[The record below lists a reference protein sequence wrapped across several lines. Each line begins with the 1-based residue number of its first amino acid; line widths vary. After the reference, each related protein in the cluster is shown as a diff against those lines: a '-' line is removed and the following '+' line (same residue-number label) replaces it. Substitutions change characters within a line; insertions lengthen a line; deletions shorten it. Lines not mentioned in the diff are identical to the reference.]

1 VTRGISDKRLLAILS
16 TALGLACA
24 SVVHAQQ
31 ESSGAA
37 SSGAA
42 LQEVVVTAEKRNA
55 NIQDVP
61 ISITAVSAQ
70 DIADRG
76 LTDFNSLALAVP
88 GLSMRTS
95 GPGQTEFEMRGLNS
109 SGGNTSMVGFYFDE
123 TPLSSP
129 ASAQV
134 GKVVID
140 PNLYDLNHVEV
151 LRGPQGTL
159 YGSSSMGGTV
169 KLVPNAPQLGQFDA
183 TGETVISNTSDNG
196 SINTAVNGMI
206 NIPLGSTA
214 ALRVVGSS
222 SNTSGWIY
230 RNVIEAGAVST
241 DVAQPNGLLA
251 RPANFYTAPLAGS
264 YQGANTTQVSGVR
277 ATLLWQPIDRLAITP
292 AILWQQTNQGA
303 SNTVDV
309 AGLSQNPSLPSTLA
323 HWEIYDT
330 AEPQSDRL
338 TLGSLKIEYQFDSFS
353 VTSATANWNRH
364 LLVSQDGTEEN
375 GSALTPSAPG
385 APFPYLT
392 ALGGIGP
399 TGPNPYGPGVSERDY
414 TSQFSEELRLTS
426 TGTGPFKWLVGYFYQ
441 DLNSEWS
448 MYSIN
453 PEIPFTT
460 TPGLAAALGGPN
472 VYVDFQPQAI
482 IQNAVFGDFTYNFTP
497 AFSANVGARYYNYH
511 MDQNNTE
518 YGIFTVN
525 AAQGNTVPYYSTASI
540 SASGTDPKANL
551 TWKVTPDFLLYATAA
566 KGFRLGG
573 ANQPIPVEPVPAT
586 FNPPPLT
593 VLQGNECGLQQKLLL
608 IPMSACSPAHGLLQ
622 APPTFASDSVW
633 NYEIG
638 EKADF
643 NNHTVQLNTSAYYM
657 NWENP
662 QLATNLDGF
671 GITANGADAHIY
683 GLESELSA
691 LLGAGFRFS
700 GNVAYTHSSFQ
711 EDSAITGYPEGLAIP
726 DTPKWTGGFVLSNRQ
741 NLGNDLEGVGSFEF
755 NYVGSRTTAPYGVTI
770 SLLNVSTSLIT
781 LPSYQLMNLRYGV
794 RSDRWSATAF
804 VTNLA
809 NKITLLD
816 PQPQI
821 NLQLSSFTRY
831 TVNQPRTF
839 GLDFTYSF
847 NGGK

>member
-1 VTRGISDKRLLAILS
+1 MNRRFADRLLVLAS
-16 TALGLACA
+16 FTTLGLTAGGVA
-24 SVVHAQQ
+24 HAQQ
-31 ESSGAA
+31 ATSPSDE
-37 SSGAA
+37 
-42 LQEVVVTAEKRNA
+42 LQEVVVTAEKRTA

-61 ISITAVSAQ
+61 ISITAVSGQ

-109 SGGNTSMVGFYFDE
+109 SGGNTSMVGFYLDE

-169 KLVPNAPQLGQFDA
+169 KLVPNAPEIGKFDA
-183 TGETVISNTSDNG
+183 TGETVVSNTGDGG
-196 SINTAVNGMI
+196 SMNTAVNGMV
-206 NIPLGSTA
+206 NIPIGSTA

-222 SNTSGWIY
+222 SYTSGWIY
-230 RNVIEAGAVST
+230 RNVIAEGAVST
-241 DVAQPNGLLA
+241 DVAGPLGFPQVS
-251 RPANFYTAPLAGS
+251 RPSNFYTAPLAVS
-264 YQGANTTQVSGVR
+264 YQGANDTTINGVR
-277 ATLLWQPIDRLAITP
+277 ATLLWEPTDRLAITP
-292 AILWQQTNQGA
+292 AIFWQQTNQGG

-309 AGLSQNPSLPSTLA
+309 PGNSQNPTLPPVLA
-323 HWEIYDT
+323 HYEIYDT
-330 AEPQSDRL
+330 AEPQLDRF
-338 TLGSLKIEYQFDSFS
+338 TLGSLKIEYQFDSFTL
-353 VTSATANWNRH
+353 TSATANWNRH

-375 GSALTPSAPG
+375 ASALTPSTPG
-385 APFPYLT
+385 APFPYPA

-426 TGTGPFKWLVGYFYQ
+426 KGEGPFKWLVGYFYQ
-441 DLNSEWS
+441 DLSSEWS
-448 MYSIN
+448 MYSLN
-453 PEIPFTT
+453 PEIPFST
-460 TPGLAAALGGPN
+460 TPGLSAALGGPN
-472 VYVDFQPQAI
+472 VYVDFQPQSI
-482 IQNAVFGDFTYNFTP
+482 IQNAFFGDFTYNITQ
-497 AFSANVGARYYNYH
+497 AFSANVGLRYYDYH
-511 MDQNNTE
+511 MDQNNE
-518 YGIFTVN
+518 EFGIFTVN
-525 AAQGNTVPYYSTASI
+525 GGLGLGNSLPYYTSASLR
-540 SASGTDPKANL
+540 ASGTDPKFNL
-551 TWKVTPDFLLYATAA
+551 TWKVTPDFLLYGTVS

-573 ANQPIPVEPVPAT
+573 ANQPIPVQPIPAT
-586 FNPPPLT
+586 YPATPLN
-593 VLQGNECGLQQKLLL
+593 VLQSNQCGLQQKLLL
-608 IPMSACSPAHGLLQ
+608 IPAAACSPANGLLQ
-622 APPTFASDSVW
+622 APSTFASDSVW

-643 NNHTVQLNTSAYYM
+643 LNHTVQLNTSAYYM

-662 QLATNLDGF
+662 QLATNLAGF

-683 GLESELSA
+683 GLESELAA
-691 LLGAGFRFS
+691 LLGAGFRVS
-700 GNVAYTHSSFQ
+700 ANVAYTHGTFQ
-711 EDSAITGYPEGLAIP
+711 EDSAIIGYPSGMQIP
-726 DTPKWTGGFVLSNRQ
+726 DTPQWTAGFVLSNRQ
-741 NLGNDLEGVGSFEF
+741 PLGNDLEGVGSFEF

-770 SLLNVSTSLIT
+770 SLLNVNESLIT
-781 LPSYQLMNLRYGV
+781 LPSYELMNLRYGIH
-794 RSDRWSATAF
+794 SDHWSATAF

-821 NLQLSSFTRY
+821 NLQMQAFTRY
-831 TVNQPRTF
+831 TINQPRTF